1 MKRKDQRG
9 ASVVEFAIILPLIV
23 WLIFGI
29 MEIGFV
35 LYDKTMI
42 TQASR
47 EGARAG
53 VVFRVPA
60 VADEEIIQVA
70 NDFLGTSL
78 ITFGEPQTAT
88 VTVTRNGLSAGD
100 RLKVTVSYTY
110 TALVFSIA
118 SMGKKFNMVAET
130 TMRME

>member
-1 MKRKDQRG
+1 MKKRDQSG

-35 LYDKTMI
+35 LYDKNMI

-53 VVFRVPA
+53 VIFRVPA
-60 VADEEIIQVA
+60 VTDDEIVEVV
-70 NDFLGTSL
+70 NNYLGTSL

-100 RLKVTVSYTY
+100 PLKVTVSYTY

-130 TMRME
+130 TMRIE

>member
-1 MKRKDQRG
+1 MKPRDQSG

-35 LYDKTMI
+35 LYDKNMI

-60 VADEEIIQVA
+60 VTDDEIIEVV
-70 NDFLGTSL
+70 NNYLGTSL

-100 RLKVTVSYTY
+100 PLKVTVSYTY

-130 TMRME
+130 TMRIE

>member
-1 MKRKDQRG
+1 MKRRDQRG

>member
-23 WLIFGI
+23 WLIFGVL
-29 MEIGFV
+29 EIGFV
-35 LYDKTMI
+35 LYDKNMI

-53 VVFRVPA
+53 VVFRVPP
-60 VADEEIIQVA
+60 VTDEEIIGVV
-70 NDFLGTSL
+70 NDYLGTSL

-88 VTVTRNGLSAGD
+88 VTLTRNGSNAGD
-100 RLKVTVSYTY
+100 PLKVTVSYTY
-110 TALVFSIA
+110 TALVFSLA

-130 TMRME
+130 TMRIE